1 MYLTNPLFLFYMYAI
16 YDDVSWLKSK
26 YNILWKWTK
35 LHWFIAICT
44 VFIDAIMNLHSINKL
59 KAATQTDIIFI
70 PVMYKHIFMST

>member
-1 MYLTNPLFLFYMYAI
+1 MNSEFITISKDKLR
-16 YDDVSWLKSK
+16 WL
-26 YNILWKWTK
+26 
-35 LHWFIAICT
+35 IAICT